1 MKPGQHGAEL
11 RRQRQVGRDGHRGGG
26 DHQRR
31 RAPNTAYWSGS
42 KGPLWTANNGA
53 TGNFTSDQAG
63 THFLTTY
70 PAANTMVYFTGNGA
84 TNLSSTLGQ
93 TFDIDGLTFLGTS
106 GSAGIAGAGQ
116 LTLESGGISVQ
127 SGNGGVTL
135 GMSAL
140 VLDSSQT
147 WTNNSSNPL
156 NVTAALSGTG
166 ALTLAGSGT
175 VALPGGA
182 NIGDL
187 TVNSGTLDLHGA
199 NATISAVSGGANGT
213 ITTYTGSATL
223 IVAGSDNGVY
233 QGKLVDGGAGQ
244 ALAVLESGSGIL
256 NLSGSNT
263 YSGGTTVSSG
273 TLQAGSAAAF
283 GSGTVTFTTSAATL
297 DLNGQSV
304 GNALFNNGA
313 TNMTFM
319 NSSPTAGTIS
329 SGFNAANAA
338 GFTVSNFTV
347 AGSGEIVWTGA
358 VNRNTASGGTVTIS
372 SGGLDVTGTGTTQAW
387 TTTST
392 AARW

>member
-1 MKPGQHGAEL
+1 
-11 RRQRQVGRDGHRGGG
+11 
-26 DHQRR
+26 
-31 RAPNTAYWSGS
+31 
-42 KGPLWTANNGA
+42 
-53 TGNFTSDQAG
+53 
-63 THFLTTY
+63 
-70 PAANTMVYFTGNGA
+70 
-84 TNLSSTLGQ
+84 
-93 TFDIDGLTFLGTS
+93 
-106 GSAGIAGAGQ
+106 
-116 LTLESGGISVQ
+116 
-127 SGNGGVTL
+127 
-135 GMSAL
+135 MSAL

-273 TLQAGSAAAF
+273 TLAIIAD
-283 GSGTVTFTTSAATL
+283 SGL
-297 DLNGQSV
+297 
-304 GNALFNNGA
+304 
-313 TNMTFM
+313 
-319 NSSPTAGTIS
+319 
-329 SGFNAANAA
+329 
-338 GFTVSNFTV
+338 
-347 AGSGEIVWTGA
+347 GA
-358 VNRNTASGGTVTIS
+358 V
-372 SGGLDVTGTGTTQAW
+372 SGGLAIGPATLEVAGNIASVRNITLDDPAATIQVDPSITYSESGTLSGTGGLTLTGGGTLILSGTDNTYSDGTLVSSGTLVLANQGAIETGTSLIVGEGAAQDFGLVVPSVMRAGNEQAVPEPGTLALCGAVLC
-387 TTTST
+387 
-392 AARW
+392 AAAVYRSIRSRRRRI